1 MNTGRGETPTS
12 AGVWKKLIGGFKGSQ
27 ALVKEVPAD
36 VVETAELELAVEPA
50 MG

>member
-12 AGVWKKLIGGFKGSQ
+12 AGVWKKLIGDFKGSQ